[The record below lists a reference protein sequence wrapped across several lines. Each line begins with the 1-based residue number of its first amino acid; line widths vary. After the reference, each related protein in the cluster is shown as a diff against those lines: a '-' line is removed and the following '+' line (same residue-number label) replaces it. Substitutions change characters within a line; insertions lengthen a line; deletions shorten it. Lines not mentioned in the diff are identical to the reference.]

1 MAVDVFAAIDLGS
14 YEMEMKIYEMSQ
26 KKGVKEIDHV
36 RHRIDLGTETYA
48 TGQISSTHMDELM
61 RILNDY
67 ARIMEEYGVSRYQAY
82 GTSAM
87 RETRAID
94 TVLEL
99 IRQRTGLEID
109 ILSNSEQRFLDY
121 KSVALN
127 NDDFSRFLEK
137 PTAIVDV
144 GGGSIQIS
152 LFDNDTLVTTQ
163 QLKLGVLRLYS
174 TLQSIQAGYSKY
186 PMYVQELVE
195 SQLGVFTK
203 MHLKD
208 KKVPNIILMDD
219 YVSPVLKRVKLG
231 VEEMGYA
238 NAELFVGYM
247 AGLTKKSMWEVS
259 NRLGLPQDNI
269 PLMYVSGLL
278 VSNICNALKAE
289 TIWAPG
295 GTLCDGIAYEYAE
308 RKKYLKNTH
317 DFEKD
322 IIACAQ
328 NISRRYIGSKSRSET
343 LQTIALNIFDSF
355 KKIHGLGKRERLLLQ
370 ICTIL
375 HDCGKYIS
383 MVNLGDCSY
392 NIILS
397 TEILGLSNIERSIVA
412 NVVRFNHDD
421 FEYYKDGGYRFQ
433 GIDHDSYLTI
443 AKLTAILRLANGLD
457 RTHRE
462 KFKNVKVTVR
472 DQKLEIAVD
481 TMADISLERG
491 LFGARASFFEQV
503 YGIKPV
509 IKQKRLT
516 GK

>member
-1 MAVDVFAAIDLGS
+1 MALDTFAAIDLGS
-14 YEMEMKIYEMSQ
+14 YELEMKIYEMSQ

-48 TGQISSTHMDELM
+48 TGQISSTHIDELI
-61 RILNDY
+61 RILNEY
-67 ARIMEEYGVSRYQAY
+67 SRIMDSYDVSRYQAY

-94 TVLEL
+94 TILEL
-99 IRQRTGLEID
+99 LRQRTGIEID

-127 NDDFSRFLEK
+127 NEDFSKFLEK
-137 PTAIVDV
+137 STAIVDI

-152 LFDNDTLVTTQ
+152 LFNNDTLVSTQ
-163 QLKLGVLRLYS
+163 QLKLGVLRLHS
-174 TLQSIQAGYSKY
+174 TLQNIQAGYSKY
-186 PMYVQELVE
+186 PALVQELVE
-195 SQLGVFTK
+195 SQLAVFAK
-203 MHLKD
+203 MYLKD
-208 KKVPNIILMDD
+208 KKVQNVILLDD
-219 YVSPVLKRVKLG
+219 YVSPVLKRVQLG
-231 VEEMGYA
+231 MEEHSYA
-238 NAELFVGYM
+238 KAAQLMDYM
-247 AGLTKKSMWEVS
+247 SKLTKNSMSEIA
-259 NRLGLPQDNI
+259 NRLGIPQDNL
-269 PLMYVSGLL
+269 PLVYVSGLL
-278 VSNICNALKAE
+278 VSNICRVLQAE

-308 RKKYLKNTH
+308 RKKYLKVTH

-322 IIACAQ
+322 ILAFAQ
-328 NISRRYIGSKSRSET
+328 NISRRYMGSKSRSET
-343 LQTIALNIFDSF
+343 LQAIALNIFDSM

-397 TEILGLSNIERSIVA
+397 TEIIGLSHLERSIVA
-412 NVVRFNHDD
+412 NVVRFNHDE

-457 RTHRE
+457 RTHKE
-462 KFKNVKVTVR
+462 KFKNVRISVK
-472 DQKLEIAVD
+472 DHQLEISVD
-481 TMADISLERG
+481 TMMDISLERG
-491 LFGARASFFEQV
+491 LFGERAAFFEQI
-503 YGIKPV
+503 YGIKP
-509 IKQKRLT
+509 IIRQKRFS

>member
-1 MAVDVFAAIDLGS
+1 MAIDTFAAIDLGS

-26 KKGVKEIDHV
+26 KKGVKEIDHIS
-36 RHRIDLGTETYA
+36 HRIDLGTETYA
-48 TGQISSTHMDELM
+48 TGQISSIHMDELM
-61 RILNDY
+61 RILNEY
-67 ARIMEEYGVSRYQAY
+67 RKIMEGYGVSKYQAY

-99 IRQRTGLEID
+99 IRQRTGIEID

-127 NDDFSRFLEK
+127 NSEFSKFLEK
-137 PTAIVDV
+137 STAIVDI

-152 LFDNDTLVTTQ
+152 LFDNDTLVTTK

-186 PMYVQELVE
+186 PALVQELVE
-195 SQLGVFTK
+195 SQLSVFTK

-208 KKVPNIILMDD
+208 KKVQNIILLDD
-219 YVSPVLKRVKLG
+219 YVSPILKKVQLG
-231 VEEMGYA
+231 VEEVAYA
-238 NAELFVGYM
+238 RADEFVDYIS
-247 AGLTKKSMWEVS
+247 GLTRKSMSEVS
-259 NRLGLPQDNI
+259 KKLGLPQDNI

-278 VSNICNALKAE
+278 VNNICNALKAE

-308 RKKYLKNTH
+308 RKRYIKSTH

-322 IIACAQ
+322 IIACSQ
-328 NISRRYIGSKSRSET
+328 NMSRRYMGSKSRSET
-343 LQTIALNIFDSF
+343 LRTIALSIFDSF
-355 KKIHGLGKRERLLLQ
+355 KKIHGLGKRERLLLE

-392 NIILS
+392 NIIMS
-397 TEILGLSNIERSIVA
+397 TEIIGLSHIERSIVA

-421 FEYYKDGGYRFQ
+421 FEFYKDSGYHFRE
-433 GIDHDSYLTI
+433 IDHDSYLTI

-462 KFKNVKVTVR
+462 KFKNVKVAVKDHT
-472 DQKLEIAVD
+472 LEISVD

-491 LFGARASFFEQV
+491 LFGERASFFEQV
-503 YGIKPV
+503 YGLKPV
-509 IKQKRLT
+509 IKQKRST